1 MRIRKGGLSGL
12 VVMLAIVLVAAGCG
26 SSASKAAKGPRL
38 KGGTATVAL
47 LPGNSINWIL
57 PMCPAQYATGPNLE
71 DFEYLMWRP
80 LYWIGSPTG
89 VGLNTVESLAEPA
102 TITTSGGDTVA
113 AITLKHYRW
122 SDGKP
127 VTTRDVQFWFNLLR
141 ANKDNWWGYTTGQ
154 FPDNVLSFKADSAY
168 QLTITFKGIYGSLW
182 LYNELSQLIPMP
194 QHAWDKTSASG
205 PVGNYD
211 DTPRGA
217 TAVYNYL
224 AAQSKDLASYA
235 TNPLWQVVDGPWK
248 VKVFVASVGQATL
261 ARNFSYS
268 GPATGSIHQLDLTPY
283 TSDSAEF
290 DTLLTGSGLS
300 YGYVPFNDTPQLG
313 RVKSLG
319 YEVKAW
325 PSWGITF
332 INLNFVDPQYGPL
345 FKQLYFRQALQELV
359 DQPRYIS
366 AFMGGYAS
374 PVYGPVPTVPNS
386 QFVSPQEKSN
396 PYPYSPAGAKTL
408 LSGHGWSIVPNGADV
423 CTRPGSG
430 PTECGS
436 GVKQGMKLDISLLYN
451 SGLTN
456 ITEEIEALRSAAS
469 QVGIDFSLSEAPFSQ
484 VVSTAVSCTKPN
496 CWQMDYYGQGWY
508 WNPGYEVPDG
518 SVIFG
523 TGSPSNGGSYSSPT
537 ADSLMKAV
545 HSGSLAAIYAYENYL
560 AKQLP
565 VIWMPQI
572 DTQISAV
579 SDHLGGALPQDPL
592 NNIYPENWY
601 LTR

>member
-1 MRIRKGGLSGL
+1 M
-12 VVMLAIVLVAAGCG
+12 
-26 SSASKAAKGPRL
+26 
-38 KGGTATVAL
+38 AL
-47 LPGNSINWIL
+47 QPGNSINWIL
-57 PMCPAQYATGPNLE
+57 PMCPTQFATGPNLE

-80 LYWIGSPTG
+80 LYWIGSPTS
-89 VGLNTVESLAEPA
+89 VGLNAAESLAAPAKFTTTGGNTVA
-102 TITTSGGDTVA
+102 TIV
-113 AITLKHYRW
+113 LKHYRW

-141 ANKDNWWGYTTGQ
+141 AEKDNWWGYTVGQ
-154 FPDNVLSFKADSAY
+154 FPDNVLSFKADSPY
-168 QLTITFKGIYGSLW
+168 ELTITFKGAYSSLW

-194 QHAWDKTSASG
+194 QHVWDKTSAAG

-211 DTPRGA
+211 DTPKGA
-217 TAVYNYL
+217 AAVYDYL
-224 AAQSKDLASYA
+224 AAQSKDLATYA

-248 VKVFVASVGQATL
+248 VKVFVASVGEATL
-261 ARNFSYS
+261 SRNLSYS
-268 GPATGSIHQLDLTPY
+268 GKATGSIRQLKITPY

-290 DTLLTGSGLS
+290 DALLAGSGVS

-313 RVKSLG
+313 RVKTLG
-319 YEVKAW
+319 YSVKSW

-374 PVYGPVPTVPNS
+374 PVYGPVPTVPRS
-386 QFVSPQEKSN
+386 QFVSPLEKSN
-396 PYPYSPAGAKTL
+396 PYPYSVSGAKAL
-408 LSGHGWSIVPNGADV
+408 LSAHGWSIVPNGADV
-423 CTRPGSG
+423 CNHAGSG
-430 PTECGS
+430 PGECGA
-436 GVKQGMKLDISLLYN
+436 GVKEGTKLTVSLLYN
-451 SGLTN
+451 SGLTD
-456 ITEEIEALRSAAS
+456 ITEEVEALRSAAS
-469 QVGIDFSLSEAPFSQ
+469 QVGIAFSLSEAPFSQ
-484 VVSTAVSCTKPN
+484 VVSTAVACTKPS

-518 SVIFG
+518 AVIFG
-523 TGSPSNGGSYSSPT
+523 TGSPSNGGSYSDPT
-537 ADSLMKAV
+537 ADALMRSV
-545 HSGSLAAIYAYENYL
+545 HSGSLSAIYAYEDYL

-572 DTQISAV
+572 DTQISAI

-601 LTR
+601 LTG